1 MSQAEILLL
10 SATGADAS
18 GTSAL
23 LCQLIGE
30 YSGRV
35 LDISYSAVHRHSY
48 LGMVVALPPEADG
61 DALRGRLQR
70 TAESLDLRLDLR
82 SIQAAEYA
90 SWAALGDAPGYVLT
104 VLSPDIAAATL
115 ARVAAAVS
123 ENGFAIAQLERLSD
137 RVAIERLDPCANV
150 CCLEYSLRGTGDA
163 LPLRRSL
170 LQLAGELGIDIALQ
184 RDDLYRRNRRL
195 VAFDMDST
203 LIQIEVVDELAR
215 VAGCGEEVV
224 RITAETMAGT
234 CDFTTSLRRRVALLK
249 GLPESALHSLADR
262 LPLTAGAE
270 RLLLTLK
277 ALGYRTAILSGGFEF
292 FGERLRDRLG
302 IDHLYANRLELQDG
316 QLSGR
321 VLEPVIDGDGKA
333 QLLRDLALREGVALE
348 QVIAV
353 GDGANDLPMLSIA
366 GLGIAFRA
374 KPLVAREAGHSLS
387 TCGLDAILY
396 LLGLRAAQALP

>member
-1 MSQAEILLL
+1 MPEILLL
-10 SATGADAS
+10 SASGAASSDAS
-18 GTSAL
+18 TA

-35 LDISYSAVHRHSY
+35 LDISYSAVHRHAH
-48 LGMVVALPPEADG
+48 LGMVVALPEQADG

-70 TAESLDLRLDLR
+70 AAESLELRLDIRGITAQDYL
-82 SIQAAEYA
+82 
-90 SWAALGDAPGYVLT
+90 SWAIPGDAPSYVLT
-104 VLSPDIAAATL
+104 VLSPDIEAGTL

-123 ENGFAIAQLERLSD
+123 EHGFSIDQLERLSD
-137 RVAIERLDPCANV
+137 RVAIERIDPCANI

-163 LPLRRSL
+163 LPLRRQL
-170 LQLAGELGIDIALQ
+170 LQLAGDLGIDIALQ

-203 LIQIEVVDELAR
+203 LIQVEVIDELAR
-215 VAGCGEEVV
+215 TAGCGEEVA
-224 RITAETMAGT
+224 RITTEAMAGA

-249 GLPESALHSLADR
+249 GLPESVLREVADR
-262 LPLTAGAE
+262 LPLTPGAE
-270 RLLLTLK
+270 QLLRTLK
-277 ALGYRTAILSGGFEF
+277 ALGYRTAILSGGFEL
-292 FGERLRDRLG
+292 FGERLRTQLG
-302 IDHLYANRLELQDG
+302 IDHLRANRLEWDG
-316 QLSGR
+316 DRLSGR
-321 VLEPVIDGDGKA
+321 VLDPVIDGEGKA
-333 QLLRDLALREGVALE
+333 QLLRELATHENVALE

-396 LLGLRAAQALP
+396 LLGLRAAQALPVS